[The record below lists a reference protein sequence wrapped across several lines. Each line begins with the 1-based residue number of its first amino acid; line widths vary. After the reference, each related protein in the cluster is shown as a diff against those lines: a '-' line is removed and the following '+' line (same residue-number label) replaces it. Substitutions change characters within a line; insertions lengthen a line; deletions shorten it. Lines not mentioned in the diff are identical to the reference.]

1 MSLPAAFRQENP
13 YDQLDFRCIGPF
25 RGGRVVAVTGDPHDP
40 ATFYF
45 GAVGGGVWKTE
56 DGGQFWRNVSDG
68 YFQTAAVGAL
78 ACSPSHPNVLYA
90 GTGETSI
97 RIDVSHGDGVYRS
110 ADGGQSWQHMG
121 LSDTRF
127 IGKIVVHPLNPD
139 IVYVAALG
147 HAYGPNRD
155 RGVYRS
161 LDGGRN
167 WEQVLFRSEKAGA
180 IDITMDAQ
188 NPHILYA
195 SFWEAFR
202 SFHQISSGGEDS
214 SLYRSL
220 DGGESWEEITHNK
233 GLPRTL
239 LGKMGVSASPAQS
252 GRLWALIE
260 AKQGQGLYRSD
271 DYGVTWQMLS
281 DKPELTGRSWYYMHI
296 LADPVDAESV
306 YVMCFSFFRS
316 DDGGRNWEEIG
327 TPHGDNHALWI
338 DPQDNRRMIEGND
351 GGACISY
358 NRGASW
364 SSIYNQP
371 TSQIY
376 HLDTDNAFHY
386 TVHGTQ
392 QDNSAIAV
400 PSATDHRTIAWEDCE
415 ATAFAESGYIRV
427 HPQNDDVIFA
437 GCVGSSPNGGG
448 ALARFDRSN
457 GEFRSI
463 TVWPEMNLGHGASA
477 EKHRFAWTY
486 PIAFSPHDGNTLFIG
501 GNHVFRSRN
510 QGASW
515 EAISPDLTR
524 ADPATLEPSGGPIN
538 RDALGAEH
546 YATVYSFAESPL
558 EAGLLWAGSDDGLLH
573 VSRDDGA
580 NWQRLELPGMP
591 EWTMIACL
599 EPSPHDAATCY
610 LAATGYK
617 NDDFTPYLY
626 VTRDYG
632 ASWTNITMGIRSNDF
647 TRVIRADPECA
658 GLLFAGS
665 ETGLYI
671 SFDDGENWQPFHGR
685 NLPVSPVYDLQ
696 IKRGDLIVATHGRS
710 FWILDDLTPLRAA
723 AAIGDSEQHLFTPRD
738 WARIAS
744 TPFEG
749 HVDLEIAPGKNS
761 AIFLG
766 VEATFEL
773 EKDAENRVH
782 QHFLNAGSNPPRG
795 VSVYYYLSEASEEP
809 LQLRFLDASGTE
821 IKTFTSKPPPN
832 EEGEESKPDPETP
845 QPYLPNRAGVNRF
858 IWDSRYP
865 DGKRPP
871 AEGFFD
877 AVPLG
882 PMAPPGEY
890 QVQLIIGEETQTQ
903 YFRITKDPR
912 SSATDEDLQEQFDLL
927 LALREK
933 ISETQTTQQRIR
945 KTQDELKYWQERLKE
960 GEIHDAA
967 VALNEKLTEILE
979 KFTPAKTRNRFDL
992 INQGARLGAK
1002 IAALPA
1008 DVATGQFAPTQGQRD
1023 AFASLS
1029 ERIDAATAELD
1040 ALLAEEGAAFNAL
1053 VSAAELGALSATEG
1067 HSPTVG

>member
-1 MSLPAAFRQENP
+1 MSLPAAFHRESP
-13 YDQLDFRCIGPF
+13 YDSLDFRCIGPF
-25 RGGRVVAVTGDPHDP
+25 RGGRVVAVTGDAKDP

-78 ACSPSHPNVLYA
+78 ASSPSHPHILYA

-127 IGKIVVHPLNPD
+127 IGKIVIHPQNPD
-139 IVYVAALG
+139 RVYVAALG
-147 HAYGPNRD
+147 HAYGPNRE
-155 RGVYRS
+155 RGVFRS
-161 LDGGRN
+161 DDGGVN
-167 WEQVLFRSEKAGA
+167 WQQVLFRSEKAGA
-180 IDITMDAQ
+180 VDITMDRQ
-188 NPHILYA
+188 NPQILYA
-195 SFWEAFR
+195 SFWECYR
-202 SFHQISSGGEDS
+202 NFHQISSGGEDS

-220 DGGESWEEITHNK
+220 DGGDTWEEITQRK
-233 GLPRTL
+233 GLPQTL
-239 LGKMGVSASPAQS
+239 LGKMGISASPAQS

-260 AKQGQGLYRSD
+260 AKKGQGLYRSD
-271 DYGVTWQMLS
+271 DYGMTWELLS
-281 DKPELTGRSWYYMHI
+281 DKPELTGRAWYYMHI
-296 LADPVDAESV
+296 EADPVDAESV

-316 DDGGRNWEEIG
+316 DDGGRNWQEIG

-358 NRGASW
+358 NRAASW

-371 TSQIY
+371 TAQIY

-400 PSATDHRTIAWEDCE
+400 PSATDHRIIAWEDCE

-463 TVWPEMNLGHGASA
+463 TVWPEMNLGLGAKA
-477 EKHRFAWTY
+477 EKYRFAWTY
-486 PIAFSPHDGNTLFIG
+486 PIVFSPHDGETLYLG
-501 GNHVFRSRN
+501 GNQVFRSRN
-510 QGASW
+510 QGDSW

-558 EAGLLWAGSDDGLLH
+558 DAGLFWAGSDDGLLH

-580 NWQRLELPGMP
+580 SWQGLSLPDLP

-626 VTRDYG
+626 ITHDFG
-632 ASWTNITMGIRSNDF
+632 ASWSRITNGIRPDDF
-647 TRVIRADPECA
+647 TRVIRADPECE
-658 GLLFAGS
+658 GLLFAGT
-665 ETGLYI
+665 ETGLYA
-671 SFDDGENWQPFHGR
+671 SFDDGESWQPLHGR
-685 NLPVSPVYDLQ
+685 NLPVAPVYDLQ
-696 IKRGDLIVATHGRS
+696 IKRGDLIIGTHGRS
-710 FWILDDLTPLRAA
+710 FWILDDITPLREAA
-723 AAIGDSEQHLFTPRD
+723 ALNDVESHLFPPRD
-738 WARIAS
+738 WARLAS

-766 VEATFEL
+766 VEATFEM
-773 EKDAENRVH
+773 EKDDELLVH
-782 QHFLNAGSNPPRG
+782 QRFLNAGLNPPRG
-795 VSVYYYLSEASEEP
+795 VCVHYYLAAAQEEP
-809 LQLRFLDASGTE
+809 IQLRFLDAAGNE
-821 IKTFTSKPPPN
+821 IKTFTSKPPA
-832 EEGEESKPDPETP
+832 EEEDTDAKPDRDATL
-845 QPYLPNRAGVNRF
+845 PYLPNRAGVNRF
-858 IWDSRYP
+858 VWDGRYP
-865 DGKRPP
+865 HGKRPT
-871 AEGFFD
+871 AEGFFS
-877 AVPLG
+877 AAPLG
-882 PMAPPGEY
+882 PVAPPGEY
-890 QVQLIIGEETQTQ
+890 QVQITVGEETQTRT
-903 YFRITKDPR
+903 FRITKDPR
-912 SSATDEDLQEQFDLL
+912 SAATDEDLQAQFELL
-927 LALREK
+927 LALRDK
-933 ISETQTTQQRIR
+933 ISETQLTEQRIR
-945 KTQDELKYWQERLKE
+945 RSLKELKYWQERLKE
-960 GEIHDAA
+960 GEIHEAA
-967 VALNEKLTEILE
+967 TSLHEKLTEILE
-979 KFTPAKTRNRFDL
+979 KFTPADVSNQYHL
-992 INQGARLGAK
+992 INQGARLTAK
-1002 IAALPA
+1002 ISALPA
-1008 DVATGQFAPTQGQRD
+1008 DVATGQFAPTRGQRD
-1023 AFASLS
+1023 VFASLC

-1040 ALLAEEGAAFNAL
+1040 ALLAQEGAAFNQRVQEAGL
-1053 VSAAELGALSATEG
+1053 NPLSETE
-1067 HSPTVG
+1067 PNA

>member
-1 MSLPAAFRQENP
+1 MSLPAAFRQESP
-13 YDQLDFRCIGPF
+13 FDQLDFRCIGPF
-25 RGGRVVAVTGDPHDP
+25 RGGRVVAVTGDTQDP

-78 ACSPSHPNVLYA
+78 VCSPSHPNVLYA

-110 ADGGQSWQHMG
+110 ADGGQSWQHVG
-121 LSDTRF
+121 LHDTRF
-127 IGKIVVHPLNPD
+127 IGKIAIHPHNPD

-147 HAYGPNRD
+147 HAYGPNRE
-155 RGVYRS
+155 RGVFRS
-161 LDGGRN
+161 VDGGKN

-180 IDITMDAQ
+180 IDITMDMQ
-188 NPHILYA
+188 NPQILYA

-220 DGGESWEEITHNK
+220 DGGDTWEEITHHK
-233 GLPRTL
+233 GLPKTL

-252 GRLWALIE
+252 GRVWALIE
-260 AKQGQGLYRSD
+260 AKKGQGLYRSD
-271 DYGVTWQMLS
+271 DYGLTWEMLS
-281 DKPELTGRSWYYMHI
+281 DKSELTGRSWYYMHI
-296 LADPVDAESV
+296 QADPVDAESV

-351 GGACISY
+351 GGACVSY

-364 SSIYNQP
+364 STIYNQP

-376 HLDTDNAFHY
+376 HLDTDNAFFY

-400 PSATDHRTIAWEDCE
+400 PSATDHRIITWEDCE
-415 ATAFAESGYIRV
+415 ATAFAESGYVKV
-427 HPQNDDVIFA
+427 HPEKDHIVFA

-448 ALARFDRSN
+448 ALARYDRSN
-457 GEFRSI
+457 GEFRSV
-463 TVWPEMNLGHGASA
+463 TVWPELSLGLGAQA
-477 EKHRFAWTY
+477 EKYRFAWTY
-486 PIAFSPHDGNTLFIG
+486 PIVFSPHDSNTLYVG
-501 GNHVFRSRN
+501 GNCVFRS
-510 QGASW
+510 GDEGSSW

-524 ADPATLEPSGGPIN
+524 ADPETLKPSGGPIN
-538 RDALGAEH
+538 RDALGAET

-573 VSRDDGA
+573 VSRDNGE
-580 NWQRLELPGMP
+580 NWQHLELPGMP

-632 ASWTNITMGIRSNDF
+632 ANWTPITSGIRDDDF

-665 ETGLYI
+665 ETGLYV
-671 SFDDGENWQPFHGR
+671 SFDDGANWQPLHGQ
-685 NLPVSPVYDLQ
+685 NLPVAPVYDLQ
-696 IKRGDLIVATHGRS
+696 IKRDDLVVATHGRS
-710 FWILDDLTPLRAA
+710 FWILDDLTPLREAA
-723 AAIGDSEQHLFTPRD
+723 ATANSKQYLFAPRD
-738 WARIAS
+738 WARVAT
-744 TPFEG
+744 TPFESY
-749 HVDLEIAPGKNS
+749 VDLEVSPGKNS

-766 VEATFEL
+766 VEATFEM
-773 EKDAENRVH
+773 EKDEENRIH
-782 QHFLNAGSNPPRG
+782 HRYLNAGLNPPRG
-795 VSVYYYLSEASEEP
+795 VSVHYYLSEPSEEP
-809 LQLRFLDASGTE
+809 IQLRFLDAAGDE
-821 IKTFTSKPPPN
+821 IQTFISKPPPN
-832 EEGEESKPDPETP
+832 DDEESKPDPNTP
-845 QPYLPNRAGVNRF
+845 QPHLSNRAGVNRF
-858 IWDSRYP
+858 VWDSRYP
-865 DGKRPP
+865 HGKRP
-871 AEGFFD
+871 ADESNFMS
-877 AVPLG
+877 VPVG
-882 PMAPPGEY
+882 PMAAPGQY

-903 YFRITKDPR
+903 SFRILRDPR
-912 SSATDEDLQEQFDLL
+912 SSTTDEDMQEQFDLL
-927 LALREK
+927 IAIRDKL
-933 ISETQTTQQRIR
+933 SETQTTVERIL
-945 KTQDELKYWQERLKE
+945 KTKGELKYWQERLKE

-967 VALNEKLTEILE
+967 AQLDEKLTEAHE
-979 KFTPAKTRNRFDL
+979 KFAPIKLKNRFDL
-992 INQGARLGAK
+992 FNQGVRLAAK
-1002 IAALPA
+1002 LAALPA
-1008 DVATGQFAPTQGQRD
+1008 DVATGNAAPTQGQRD
-1023 AFASLS
+1023 VFASLC
-1029 ERIDAATAELD
+1029 ERIDAATVELD
-1040 ALLAEEGAAFNAL
+1040 ALLAEEGVAFNAL
-1053 VSAAELGALSATEG
+1053 VSAANLNALSVTETG
-1067 HSPTVG
+1067 A

>member
-1 MSLPAAFRQENP
+1 MSLPAAFRQESP
-13 YDQLDFRCIGPF
+13 FDQLDFRCIGPF
-25 RGGRVVAVTGDPHDP
+25 RGGRVVAVTGDTQDP

-78 ACSPSHPNVLYA
+78 VCSPSHPNVLYA

-110 ADGGQSWQHMG
+110 ADGGQSWQHVG

-127 IGKIVVHPLNPD
+127 IGKIAIHPYNPD

-147 HAYGPNRD
+147 HAYGPNRE
-155 RGVYRS
+155 RGVFRS
-161 LDGGRN
+161 VDGGKN

-180 IDITMDAQ
+180 IDITMDSQ
-188 NPHILYA
+188 NPQILYA

-220 DGGESWEEITHNK
+220 DGGDTWEEITQNK
-233 GLPRTL
+233 GLPKAL
-239 LGKMGVSASPAQS
+239 LGKMGISASPAQS
-252 GRLWALIE
+252 GRVWALIE
-260 AKQGQGLYRSD
+260 AKKGQGLYRSD
-271 DYGVTWQMLS
+271 DYGLTWEMLS

-296 LADPVDAESV
+296 QADPVDAESV

-364 SSIYNQP
+364 STIYNQP

-376 HLDTDNAFHY
+376 HLDTDNAFFY

-400 PSATDHRTIAWEDCE
+400 PSATDHRIITWEDCE

-427 HPQNDDVIFA
+427 HPQNDDLVFA
-437 GCVGSSPNGGG
+437 GAVGSSPNGGG
-448 ALARFDRSN
+448 ALVRYDRSN
-457 GEFRSI
+457 GEFRSV
-463 TVWPEMNLGHGASA
+463 TVWPELSLGLGAKA
-477 EKHRFAWTY
+477 EKYRFAWTY
-486 PIAFSPHDGNTLFIG
+486 PIAFSPHDSNTLYVG
-501 GNHVFRSRN
+501 GNHVFRSRDE
-510 QGASW
+510 GSTW

-524 ADPATLEPSGGPIN
+524 ADPDTLQPSGGPIN
-538 RDALGAEH
+538 QDALGAET
-546 YATVYSFAESPL
+546 YATVYSFAESPI

-573 VSRDDGA
+573 VSRDHGE

-632 ASWTNITMGIRSNDF
+632 ANWSPITSGIRNDDF

-665 ETGLYI
+665 ETGLYV
-671 SFDDGENWQPFHGR
+671 SFDDGANWQPLHGH

-696 IKRGDLIVATHGRS
+696 VKRDDLVVATHGRS
-710 FWILDDLTPLRAA
+710 FWILDDLTPLREA
-723 AAIGDSEQHLFTPRD
+723 AAIENSKRHLFAPRD
-738 WARIAS
+738 WARVAT
-744 TPFEG
+744 TPFESY
-749 HVDLEIAPGKNS
+749 VDLEVSPGKNS

-766 VEATFEL
+766 VEATFEM
-773 EKDAENRVH
+773 EKDEENRIH
-782 QHFLNAGSNPPRG
+782 HRYLNAGLNPPRG
-795 VSVYYYLSEASEEP
+795 VSVHYYLSEPSEEP
-809 LQLRFLDASGTE
+809 VQLRFLDAAGNE
-821 IKTFTSKPPPN
+821 IQTFISKPPPN
-832 EEGEESKPDPETP
+832 DDEESKPDPNTP
-845 QPYLPNRAGVNRF
+845 QPHLSNRAGVNRF
-858 IWDSRYP
+858 VWDSRYP
-865 DGKRPP
+865 HGKRP
-871 AEGFFD
+871 AEESNFMS
-877 AVPLG
+877 VPVG
-882 PMAPPGEY
+882 PMAAPGEY

-903 YFRITKDPR
+903 SFRILRDPR
-912 SSATDEDLQEQFDLL
+912 SSASDEDMQEQFDLL
-927 LALREK
+927 IAIRDKL
-933 ISETQTTQQRIR
+933 SETQTTVERIL
-945 KTQDELKYWQERLKE
+945 KTKGELKYWQERLKA

-967 VALNEKLTEILE
+967 AQLDEKLTEAHE
-979 KFTPAKTRNRFDL
+979 KFAPIKLKNRFDL
-992 INQGARLGAK
+992 FNQGVRLAAK
-1002 IAALPA
+1002 LAALPA
-1008 DVATGQFAPTQGQRD
+1008 DVATGNAAPTQGQRD
-1023 AFASLS
+1023 VFASLC

-1040 ALLAEEGAAFNAL
+1040 ALLVEEGAAFNTL
-1053 VSAAELGALSATEG
+1053 VSAANLNALSATETG
-1067 HSPTVG
+1067 A